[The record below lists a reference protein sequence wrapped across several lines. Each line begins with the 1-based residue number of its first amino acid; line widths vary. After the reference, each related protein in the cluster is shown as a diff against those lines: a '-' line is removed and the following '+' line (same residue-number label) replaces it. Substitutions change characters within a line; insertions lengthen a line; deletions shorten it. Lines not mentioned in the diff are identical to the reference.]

1 MGSAKAPLDGAFG
14 YDLEDQQTRMQR
26 DLIDDLQKIDVSKSL
41 DLPQVSSL
49 LLLLNKL

>member
-1 MGSAKAPLDGAFG
+1 MGSVETPLDRAFG
-14 YDLEDQQTRMQR
+14 YDLEDQQTRMQL

-49 LLLLNKL
+49 LLSLNKL